1 MSTITKTRPKT
12 TPTTKRNSKPRTS
25 VDAVIPQIVQI
36 PLSKL
41 IADPSNPRTANQDAC
56 QTLMASLL
64 NDGQL
69 QNLGVRPNPDNKA
82 QYCVTYGRRRLTAFN
97 ALLKAGSIKADFLVA
112 CRVSEQDD
120 AATYQGQ
127 IAENICRQAMHPM
140 DEFEAFAHLAAL
152 GWSEDKIASHYG
164 TTKRAIADRMA
175 IGGATGSVRQAFRD
189 NSISFDI
196 VKIFA
201 GCPDLSRQERV
212 FRDLFGTPQANN
224 THSVRKA
231 LYQSAIE
238 ASDDLAVFVGL
249 DAYEAAG
256 GAILRDLLSDE
267 IHLTDLDLLADLRDD
282 KLQAVVDATLK
293 DGWKWV
299 EATSQPM
306 HVAKRGFRVLSGST
320 PDNHD
325 ALATRMDDI
334 TTIVEHCED
343 DSAPAIVKLCDEY
356 ERLSQEALIF
366 SPEEMAYSGVL
377 VTLAGAHIAIQRG
390 LVRQQDEPKVEAEP
404 SPEVEPTSLTT
415 EAAEPSPEQD
425 GVYARTDD
433 TKGTDRLA
441 SDAKSGPKDEAEV
454 RQTKAPTPALT
465 DQTRHT
471 ETMRRDLV
479 VHRTATI
486 RAQLLEKPEMA
497 RAMSDFVLVSSVFDP
512 KTYEDD
518 NGTTLT
524 ARNHILRDSKGE
536 VDRGRSMEMINAY
549 MDALPLH
556 IFEPADQGRRF
567 VSFLSLSQG
576 DREQLIAAAF
586 AVSITPDDTDQN
598 FVSNFAKQFPLDA
611 RTYFE
616 PTGDNYFGH
625 VSRDVLFETLDD
637 CMGKS
642 SRLQF
647 ASDSLKTTDLVDL
660 VCDIFEGK
668 RKIAK
673 AAQAKINAWT
683 PKGLFAPKT

>member
-1 MSTITKTRPKT
+1 
-12 TPTTKRNSKPRTS
+12 
-25 VDAVIPQIVQI
+25 
-36 PLSKL
+36 
-41 IADPSNPRTANQDAC
+41 
-56 QTLMASLL
+56 MASLL

-97 ALLKAGSIKADFLVA
+97 ALLKAGSIKADFPIA
-112 CRVSEQDD
+112 CRISEQDD

-201 GCPDLSRQERV
+201 GCPDLTRQERV

-224 THSVRKA
+224 IHSVRKA

-249 DAYEAAG
+249 DTYEAAG
-256 GAILRDLLSDE
+256 GAVLRDLLSDE
-267 IHLTDLDLLADLRDD
+267 IHLTDLDLLADLRDE

-306 HVAKRGFRVLSGST
+306 HVAKRGFRILSGST
-320 PDNHD
+320 PENYD
-325 ALATRMDDI
+325 ALATRMDEI

-343 DSAPAIVKLCDEY
+343 DSVPAIVTLCDEY
-356 ERLSQEALIF
+356 ERLSQEAQVF
-366 SPEEMAYSGVL
+366 SPEDMAFSGVL

-404 SPEVEPTSLTT
+404 TPEVAPTSLTT
-415 EAAEPSPEQD
+415 EAPEQD
-425 GVYARTDD
+425 SLNARPDD
-433 TKGTDRLA
+433 PKATYQPA
-441 SDAKSGPKDEAEV
+441 SDAKPNAEDEAEDK
-454 RQTKAPTPALT
+454 QTIATTPALT

-524 ARNHILRDSKGE
+524 ARNHILSDSKGE

-556 IFEPADQGRRF
+556 IFEAADQGSRF
-567 VSFLSLSQG
+567 VAFLSLSQG

-598 FVSNFAKQFPLDA
+598 FVSNFAKQFPLDG

-660 VCDIFEGK
+660 VCDIFKGK
-668 RKIAK
+668 RKIGK

-683 PKGLFAPKT
+683 PKGLFAPKV

>member
-1 MSTITKTRPKT
+1 
-12 TPTTKRNSKPRTS
+12 
-25 VDAVIPQIVQI
+25 
-36 PLSKL
+36 
-41 IADPSNPRTANQDAC
+41 
-56 QTLMASLL
+56 
-64 NDGQL
+64 
-69 QNLGVRPNPDNKA
+69 
-82 QYCVTYGRRRLTAFN
+82 VTYGRRRLTAFN
-97 ALLKAGSIKADFLVA
+97 ALVKAGLIKADFPVA
-112 CRVSEQDD
+112 CRISEQDD

-201 GCPDLSRQERV
+201 GCPDLTRQERV

-224 THSVRKA
+224 IHSVRKA

-320 PDNHD
+320 PDNYD
-325 ALATRMDDI
+325 ALATRMDEI

-343 DSAPAIVKLCDEY
+343 DSAPAIVTLCDEY
-356 ERLSQEALIF
+356 ERLSQEAQVF
-366 SPEEMAYSGVL
+366 SPEDMAFSGVL
-377 VTLAGAHIAIQRG
+377 VTLAGAHITIQRG
-390 LVRQQDEPKVEAEP
+390 LVRQQDEPKVEADP
-404 SPEVEPTSLTT
+404 TPEVSPTSLIS
-415 EAAEPSPEQD
+415 EAAETSSAQD
-425 GVYARTDD
+425 GVAVQVDD
-433 TKGTDRLA
+433 PKSADQAG
-441 SDAKSGPKDEAEV
+441 SDAKPDPKDEAEV
-454 RQTKAPTPALT
+454 KRIKAPTPALT

-556 IFEPADQGRRF
+556 IFEAADQGSRF
-567 VSFLSLSQG
+567 VGFLSLSQG

-598 FVSNFAKQFPLDA
+598 FVSNFVKQFPLDA

-637 CMGKS
+637 CMGKGP
-642 SRLQF
+642 RLQF

-660 VCDIFEGK
+660 VCDIFKGK
-668 RKIAK
+668 RKIGK